1 MLTRPSPAPGS
12 GQGTI
17 PIRYIGGGRLSMSK
31 QERRDQLVQI
41 VRQLPEA
48 TCEGEQHM
56 APAVRGKKF
65 GHYLDDHHDDAVVGV
80 AFKRRP

>member
-17 PIRYIGGGRLSMSK
+17 LIRYIGGRLSMSK

-65 GHYLDDHHDDAVVGV
+65 GYYLDDHHGDAVVGV